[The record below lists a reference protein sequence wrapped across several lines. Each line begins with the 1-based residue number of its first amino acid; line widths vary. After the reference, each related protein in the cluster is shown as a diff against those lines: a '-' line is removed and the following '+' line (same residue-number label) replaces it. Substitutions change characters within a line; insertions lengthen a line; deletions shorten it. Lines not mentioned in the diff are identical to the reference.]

1 MKQRRNTKQRLL
13 EAARGVFAERGYHN
27 ATVRDIALRAGTNL
41 ASINYYF
48 HSKDDL
54 YREVMRSAFQTDNQ
68 NADTTG
74 QPDGLMQ
81 GSPED
86 RLRAFIRH
94 LIPSST
100 PQADEENNRRLMAWE
115 MLAPTGAVEAVDEWE
130 IRTHL
135 NAAQTVVRPFLAAE
149 VSSTDET
156 QTALWLIGQCLVFR
170 KLAAGPAHDTLPE
183 GLAMSE
189 SEQLV
194 ELIANRALSGLR
206 PDKNQPH

>member
-13 EAARGVFAERGYHN
+13 EAAREVFAERGYHN

-54 YREVMRSAFQTDNQ
+54 YREVMRSAFQTNNE
-68 NADTTG
+68 NAGATG
-74 QPDGLMQ
+74 HPDELMQ

-86 RLRAFIRH
+86 RLRAFIRR

-100 PQADEENNRRLMAWE
+100 TQADDENNRRLMAWE
-115 MLAPTGAVEAVDEWE
+115 MLAPTGAVKTVDEWE

-135 NAAQTVVRPFLAAE
+135 DAAQTVVRPFLSTD
-149 VSSTDET
+149 VSSIDET

-170 KLAAGPAHDTLPE
+170 KLATGPAQDTLPE
-183 GLAMSE
+183 DLAMSG

-194 ELIANRALSGLR
+194 DLVVSRALSGLQ
-206 PDKNQPH
+206 PDKNRPH